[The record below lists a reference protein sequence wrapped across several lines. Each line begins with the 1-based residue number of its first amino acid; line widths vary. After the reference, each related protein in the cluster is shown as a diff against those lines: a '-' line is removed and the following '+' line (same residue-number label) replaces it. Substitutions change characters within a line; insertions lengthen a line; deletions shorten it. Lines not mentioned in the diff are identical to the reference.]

1 MQGEAARNRP
11 AGDHRMSDGITH
23 FADLSAASADAV
35 RMRRRAIL
43 SCAVGNFVELFDF
56 VIFGLFAVQLGA
68 NFFPAGNPI
77 VSLLSAFAT
86 YGVGFIMRP
95 VGAIVIGAYGDRHGR
110 KSALIVTVGVM
121 AQATAVAGFIP

>member
-1 MQGEAARNRP
+1 MSQGL
-11 AGDHRMSDGITH
+11 TH
-23 FADLSAASADAV
+23 FADLPATSPDAA

-43 SCAVGNFVELFDF
+43 SCAVGNFVEIFDF
-56 VIFGLFAVQLGA
+56 IIFGLFAVQLGA

-86 YGVGFIMRP
+86 YGVGFLMRP

-110 KSALIVTVGVM
+110 KAALVVTVGAM
-121 AQATAVAGFIP
+121 ATATAR